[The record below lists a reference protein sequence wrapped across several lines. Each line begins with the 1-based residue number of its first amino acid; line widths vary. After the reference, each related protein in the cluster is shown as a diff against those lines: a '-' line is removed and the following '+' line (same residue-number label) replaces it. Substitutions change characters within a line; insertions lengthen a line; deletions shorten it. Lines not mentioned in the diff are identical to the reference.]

1 MDISI
6 QGIAVHKQSILRE
19 SAKRS
24 FIKVVKKLI
33 IKRKTVLKITNNNFH
48 ANMYLRFRCFNSN
61 KQVL

>member
-33 IKRKTVLKITNNNFH
+33 IKRKTVLKITSNDFH
-48 ANMYLRFRCFNSN
+48 ANMYLRFRC
-61 KQVL
+61 

>member
-33 IKRKTVLKITNNNFH
+33 IKRKTVLFPAGSRNPPLKI
-48 ANMYLRFRCFNSN
+48 S
-61 KQVL
+61 